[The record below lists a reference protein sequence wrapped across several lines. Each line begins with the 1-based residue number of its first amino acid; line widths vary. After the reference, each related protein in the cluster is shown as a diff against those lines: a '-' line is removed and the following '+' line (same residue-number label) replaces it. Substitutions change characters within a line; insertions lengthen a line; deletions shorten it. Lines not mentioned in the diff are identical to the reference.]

1 MFLPAL
7 IGIVMVIRRTLVLAG
22 LMGSFNPPGMA
33 GTAGMSKNAPAFDD
47 GFSRHPIITLI
58 HILPGAL
65 FMILGPLQFMP
76 GVRRKYP
83 WFHRLSGRIYITA
96 AYIIGISALYMPFVL
111 RPIGGLNE
119 AAATTLFA
127 ILFLVSLSK
136 AWWYIADHRSTAR
149 RAIISHFRPE
159 DIFHVN
165 PEAENIVHKQMALHR
180 EWMIRAFS
188 IGLAVGTI
196 RPIIAL
202 FFAFSGLPPQIFFGT
217 AFWIGFTLQL
227 LAAEIWINYT
237 RGAIS
242 PSF

>member
-1 MFLPAL
+1 MSKTQTLNKVRRLLHILMFLPAI
-7 IGIVMVIRRTLVLAG
+7 IGIAVVVRRTLVLAG
-22 LMGSFNPPGMA
+22 LLGSFNPPGMA
-33 GTAGMSKNAPAFDD
+33 GTGGMAKNAPAFDD
-47 GFSRHPIITLI
+47 GFGRHPIITLI

-65 FMILGPLQFMP
+65 FMILGPLQFIP
-76 GVRRKYP
+76 GIRRRYR
-83 WFHRLSGRIYITA
+83 WFHRLSGRIYIIA
-96 AYIIGISALYMPFVL
+96 AYIIGLSALYMPFVI

-136 AWWYIADHRSTAR
+136 AWWYI
-149 RAIISHFRPE
+149 
-159 DIFHVN
+159 
-165 PEAENIVHKQMALHR
+165 VHKQVAPHR

-196 RPIIAL
+196 RPIVAL
-202 FFAFSGLPPQIFFGT
+202 FFVFSGLPPQTFFGT

-237 RGAIS
+237 RGS
-242 PSF
+242 L